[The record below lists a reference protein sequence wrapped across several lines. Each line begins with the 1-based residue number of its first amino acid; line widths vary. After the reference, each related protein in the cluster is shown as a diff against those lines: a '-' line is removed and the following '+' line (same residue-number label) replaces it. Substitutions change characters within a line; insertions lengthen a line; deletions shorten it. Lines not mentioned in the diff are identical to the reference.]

1 MEFKQLSQASAYNP
15 QKYVA
20 EEFLEGAQSNVRII
34 KLAPGT
40 VLPPH
45 KHGTS
50 DLMLYAVEGNATLD
64 TDDGDVAF
72 DAGTMVFIASHEELR
87 VSNQGSENVTLLA
100 FLTPMFPPRNS

>member
-1 MEFKQLSQASAYNP
+1 MEFRQLSQASAYNP

-50 DLMLYAVEGNATLD
+50 DLMLYAVEGVATLD
-64 TDDGDVAF
+64 TPEGEVSF
-72 DAGTMVFIASHEELR
+72 ESGSLVYIASHEELR
-87 VSNQGSENVTLLA
+87 AANHGSTGVTLLA
-100 FLTPMFPPRNS
+100 FLTPKFPPRNE